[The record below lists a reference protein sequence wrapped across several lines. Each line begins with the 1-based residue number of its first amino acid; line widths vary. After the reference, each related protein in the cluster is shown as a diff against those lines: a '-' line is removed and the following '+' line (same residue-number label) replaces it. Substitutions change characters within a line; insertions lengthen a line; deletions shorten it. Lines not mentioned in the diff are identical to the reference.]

1 MNGPRTLNAAS
12 WRSGRSLVT
21 FLAVSVI
28 LSMSSCQSP
37 GEITTHT
44 TAKPPTPPSTSTSTC
59 QPASSAHPLA
69 GLAYGP
75 YHLGQDPNY
84 SVYPSAEEVA
94 ADIPTL
100 ASLTGSIRIYSS
112 LGPARSIVQDAER
125 AQLSVN
131 LGISLGRDAAANK
144 REMAAGMNLM
154 SNPAVSTITV
164 GNEVLL
170 RGDLPESKLVAA
182 IQTVRAAARK
192 VGHPLLVTTADVD
205 AVWLAHPDL
214 ARYVDAITVHLYP
227 FWQKIAIGDA
237 IPALKK
243 SYARIVST
251 FPGKKVIIGE
261 TGWPSGGPPQGAAVP
276 SAENQA
282 QYFKDFLAWTR
293 QQCSPIQYYYFD
305 AFDEGW
311 KTNEAG
317 VGAHWG
323 LYDQNGTLKP
333 AFHSLLPAASPMTLS
348 ERAYRDIY
356 VGGLDAGFGLG
367 IDTSRHQYGWLTA
380 AQGTLTLAYPPGQTW
395 GSMFITVGQPVPPG
409 HRHSIDLSGYGSL
422 VLDMRL
428 APGRSAH
435 PGCVRLGVK
444 DRTQPDNGTE
454 TTVRECLNSSAWSAI
469 KVPLTAFGGAVLTQL
484 YVVFEVVFSNAV
496 GPIQLNNIRY
506 APS

>member
-1 MNGPRTLNAAS
+1 MNGPRSLNAAS
-12 WRSGRSLVT
+12 RRPGRRLVIGQ
-21 FLAVSVI
+21 AVSVI
-28 LSMSSCQSP
+28 LFISACQSQS
-37 GEITTHT
+37 EVTTHT
-44 TAKPPTPPSTSTSTC
+44 TAKPPSAPTSSC
-59 QPASSAHPLA
+59 QAASSPHPLG

-84 SVYPSAEEVA
+84 RVYPSAEEVA
-94 ADIPTL
+94 ADIPTI

-125 AQLSVN
+125 AHLSVN
-131 LGISLGRDAAANK
+131 LGIWLGRDAATNAH
-144 REMAAGMNLM
+144 EMAAGMDLM

-170 RGDLPESKLVAA
+170 RGDLSENQLRAA
-182 IQTVRAAARK
+182 IQAVRRAARK

-205 AVWLAHPDL
+205 SVWLAHPDL
-214 ARYVDAITVHLYP
+214 ARYVDAVTVHLYP
-227 FWQKIAIGDA
+227 FWQKVVIGDA
-237 IPALKK
+237 IPALKR
-243 SYARIVST
+243 SYARITST

-261 TGWPSGGPPQGAAVP
+261 TGWPSDGPPHGAAVP
-276 SAENQA
+276 SPENQVS
-282 QYFKDFLAWTR
+282 YFKDFLNWAR

-311 KTNEAG
+311 KTSEAG
-317 VGAHWG
+317 VGTHWG
-323 LYDQNGTLKP
+323 LYDQGGTLKP
-333 AFHSLLPAASPMTLS
+333 AFQGLLPAASPMTLR

-356 VGGLDAGFGLG
+356 VGRLSTGFGLS
-367 IDTSRHQYGWLTA
+367 IDTSGHQHGWLTV

-409 HRHSIDLSGYGSL
+409 HRPSIDLSRYGSL

-428 APGRSAH
+428 APRRSTH

-444 DRTQPDNGTE
+444 GRTQPDNGSE

-469 KVPLTAFGGAVLTQL
+469 NLPLAAFGGADLTQL
-484 YVVFEVVFSNAV
+484 YVVFEVVFSKAA
-496 GPIQLNNIRY
+496 GPIQLSNIRY

>member
-1 MNGPRTLNAAS
+1 MNGPQALNAAS
-12 WRSGRSLVT
+12 WRPGRSLVI
-21 FLAVSVI
+21 FLAVNVI
-28 LSMSSCQSP
+28 LSMSSCQGS
-37 GEITTHT
+37 GEVTTHT
-44 TAKPPTPPSTSTSTC
+44 TAKPPASTSTSTC
-59 QPASSAHPLA
+59 QSAPSAHPLA

-125 AQLSVN
+125 AHLSVN
-131 LGISLGRDAAANK
+131 LGISLGRDAAVNK
-144 REMAAGMNLM
+144 REMAAGMDLM
-154 SNPAVSTITV
+154 SNPAVSMITV

-170 RGDLPESKLVAA
+170 RGDLSESQLQAA
-182 IQTVRAAARK
+182 IRTVRAAARK

-214 ARYVDAITVHLYP
+214 ARYVDAVTVHLYP

-237 IPALKK
+237 IPALTR
-243 SYARIVST
+243 SYARIVSM

-261 TGWPSGGPPQGAAVP
+261 TGWPSDGPPQGAAVP

-282 QYFKDFLAWTR
+282 RYFKDFLAWTR

-305 AFDEGW
+305 AFDEAW

-317 VGAHWG
+317 VGTHWG
-323 LYDQNGTLKP
+323 LYDQFGTLKP
-333 AFHSLLPAASPMTLS
+333 AFGGLLPAASPMTLS

-356 VGGLDAGFGLG
+356 VGDLAAGFGLS
-367 IDTSRHQYGWLTA
+367 IDTSGHQYGWLTA
-380 AQGTLTLAYPPGQTW
+380 EQGILTLAYPPDQTW
-395 GSMFITVGQPVPPG
+395 GSMFITFGQPVPAG
-409 HRHSIDLSGYGSL
+409 HRPSINLSGYGSL

-428 APGRSAH
+428 APGRNAH

-444 DRTQPDNGTE
+444 DNTQPDNGGE
-454 TTVRECLNSSAWSAI
+454 TTVPECLNNSTWSAI
-469 KVPLTAFGGAVLTQL
+469 SVPLTKFDGADLTQL
-484 YVVFEVVFSNAV
+484 YVVFEVVFSKVV

-506 APS
+506 APR